1 MTKMFSLQ
9 TLSRWCL
16 VSGEASGSVCSAAI
30 ILRNSMSNVILR
42 QSTWSPPITPVPSVM
57 RSLKI
62 VGLLKIM
69 SQSFIVNKFNK
80 LLPVCRSWSR
90 VQDKS
95 TWWRQMAVL
104 WVQLYK
110 WKRKCGETCG
120 EQTRAKERI
129 LVSCLWESFVWSQF
143 LQQSSLPCPQKCQKL
158 KWNNKFL
165 KL

>member
-1 MTKMFSLQ
+1 MFSLQ

-16 VSGEASGSVCSAAI
+16 VLGEASGSVCSAAI
-30 ILRNSMSNVILR
+30 ILRSLMSNVILR
-42 QSTWSPPITPVPSVM
+42 QNTWSPQSTPVLIAT

-62 VGLLKIM
+62 VGLLKTM
-69 SQSFIVNKFNK
+69 SQSFIVNDFNK

-104 WVQLYK
+104 WVQLHK
-110 WKRKCGETCG
+110 WKRKCSETCG

-129 LVSCLWESFVWSQF
+129 LVSRLWESFVWSQF

-158 KWNNKFL
+158 KWNNKFV
-165 KL
+165 KF